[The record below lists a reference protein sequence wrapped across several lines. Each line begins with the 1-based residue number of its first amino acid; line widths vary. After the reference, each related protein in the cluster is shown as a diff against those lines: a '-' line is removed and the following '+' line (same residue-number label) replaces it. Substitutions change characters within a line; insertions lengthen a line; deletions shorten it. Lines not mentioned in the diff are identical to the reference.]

1 MMFEIYTCR
10 YRCFVNAVFW
20 GTMYGIFQD
29 LRTPTQ
35 EIGFLAELMA
45 RIEFFG
51 KKSRFVMVN
60 LSGNGH
66 FKMD

>member
-1 MMFEIYTCR
+1 
-10 YRCFVNAVFW
+10 
-20 GTMYGIFQD
+20 MYGIFQD

>member
-1 MMFEIYTCR
+1 
-10 YRCFVNAVFW
+10 
-20 GTMYGIFQD
+20 MYGIFQD

-45 RIEFFG
+45 RIEFLG
-51 KKSRFVMVN
+51 KKSRFMRVN